1 MADGI
6 SGFSGILFLILICVD
21 VWCLTNAGI
30 LIRWLWPSRRMSRSV
45 QAMFEVMC
53 AVALVAASILLML
66 SNALVYP
73 QEEVQPASPAW
84 LQGLVIGAFVAAH
97 IGLAIAS
104 HRARVFFMYPTK
116 KDRER
121 PLIGKE

>member
-6 SGFSGILFLILICVD
+6 SGFQAILFLVLMGVD

-30 LIRWLWPSRRMSRSV
+30 LIRWLAPSRKMSNSV

-53 AVALVAASILLML
+53 AVALVAGSILLML
-66 SNALVYP
+66 ANALIFPTQEPEP
-73 QEEVQPASPAW
+73 QSPAW
-84 LQGLVIGAFVAAH
+84 FTGAVLTAFMAAH

-104 HRARVFFMYPTK
+104 HRARVFFMYPK
-116 KDRER
+116 RDA
-121 PLIGKE
+121 PLRMEK